1 MIDSVMSQN
10 RNNGV
15 VRPAARFQFPVLAA
29 DKRRDE
35 KVIARQMLHPATKFG
50 QVLFVYRLADV
61 KAEGVEVDRND
72 ARIIAVL
79 P

>member
-1 MIDSVMSQN
+1 MIDAMNSQN
-10 RNNGV
+10 RKNGV
-15 VRPAARFQFPVLAA
+15 MRPAARFQFPVLAP

-35 KVIARQMLHPATKFG
+35 KVFARQMLHPATKFG

-61 KAEGVEVDRND
+61 KDEGVEVDRDD